1 MYRILKIGMDV
12 HSTNYTLCAL
22 EAKLGE
28 EGTILA
34 VNKVAPD
41 VSLILDF
48 IRKIKHNMDPMN
60 RDQID
65 VECGYEAGCL
75 GYYLHDHLTARKL
88 KCTILAP
95 TTMMSPQGGK
105 VIKTDKRDAIQIAA
119 CLCSGGYHAV
129 YVPTHED
136 NAVKEY
142 IRMRDDHKENLK
154 GIKQRILALCLR
166 HGQQFDRTYWTQVHL
181 RWLRG
186 LKLEGLLRETLD
198 EYLATYDEL
207 EVKIERYDKRI
218 EEIAEQKAYRENV
231 RKLRCFIGIRTL
243 TALSLI
249 VETGD
254 FARFRKGNIYAAYLG
269 LIPKEHSSS
278 ESIARGGITK
288 TGNSHLR
295 RLLIEASEGI
305 CKGRVGEKGKTL
317 KARQSGNTAEVIA
330 YADKA
335 NTRLRSKYYRMIHHG
350 KKYNCAKAAVA
361 RELACFVWGMMTGN
375 IYSKAGYNTEKEIPI
390 STAVMDRASLAG

>member
-22 EAKLGE
+22 ESKLGE

-34 VNKVAPD
+34 VNQVAPEL
-41 VSLILDF
+41 SLVLDF
-48 IRKIKHNMDPMN
+48 IKKIKRNMDPAGQ
-60 RDQID
+60 DQID

-75 GYYLHDHLTARKL
+75 GYYLYHQLTACKL
-88 KCTILAP
+88 KCRILAP
-95 TTMMSPQGGK
+95 TTMMAPQGK
-105 VIKTDKRDAIQIAA
+105 VVKTDKRDAIQIAV
-119 CLCSGGYHAV
+119 CLSSGGYHAV

-142 IRMRDDHKENLK
+142 IRMRDDHKEMLK

-166 HGQQFDRTYWTQVHL
+166 HGQQFDRSYWTKIHV

-186 LKLEGLLRETLD
+186 LKLEGFLRETLD

-207 EVKIERYDKRI
+207 EAKIERYDKRI
-218 EEIAEQKAYRENV
+218 GEIAEQKAYYENV
-231 RKLRCFIGIRTL
+231 RKLQCFLGIKTH

-269 LIPKEHSSS
+269 LTPKEHSSS
-278 ESIARGGITK
+278 EHVARGGITK
-288 TGNSHLR
+288 AGNSHLR

-305 CKGRVGEKGKTL
+305 CKGKVGEKGKTL
-317 KARQSGNTAEVIA
+317 KTRQRGNSAAVIA

-335 NTRLRSKYYRMIHHG
+335 NIRLRSKYYRMIHHG

-375 IYSKAGYNTEKEIPI
+375 IYPKGSTDAKQETLI
-390 STAVMDRASLAG
+390 STAVMDRSSLAS